1 MLPRTGNPWTPAGV
15 KVLSRVDEVSGT
27 QSESSLLVQDRL
39 GRRRIFSS
47 SYGSCAKKIEPKR
60 RAQTYNQSCA
70 GRITTGGRKRTVTV
84 NLTDLK
90 SDNRSKLLE
99 KELRSREGIQCYTFS
114 L

>member
-1 MLPRTGNPWTPAGV
+1 M
-15 KVLSRVDEVSGT
+15 LSRVDEVSGT
-27 QSESSLLVQDRL
+27 QSKTSSLVQDRL
-39 GRRRIFSS
+39 GRRRVFSS

-60 RAQTYNQSCA
+60 RAQTSYNQSCA

-84 NLTDLK
+84 NVTDLT

-99 KELRSREGIQCYTFS
+99 KELRSREGIQRYTFS